1 MNIGDLVTPTNN
13 SGYNLCSDEFVEVF
27 PKNVRNPFTGYEMRS
42 GEIGTILEIKRLNTN
57 IKSDVLLKILCS
69 GGSVGWVY
77 THWVKVISETR

>member
-1 MNIGDLVTPTNN
+1 MNLGDLVTPTNN
-13 SGYNLCSDEFVEVF
+13 SGCNLCSDEGFVEVF
-27 PKNVRNPFTGYEMRS
+27 HENVMRS

-77 THWVKVISETR
+77 THWVKVVNEPR

>member
-1 MNIGDLVTPTNN
+1 MNLGDLVTPTNN
-13 SGYNLCSDEFVEVF
+13 SGCNLCSDEGFVEVF
-27 PKNVRNPFTGYEMRS
+27 HENVMRS

-77 THWVKVISETR
+77 THWVKVVNEIG

>member
-1 MNIGDLVTPTNN
+1 MNLGDLVTPTNN
-13 SGYNLCSDEFVEVF
+13 SGCNLCSDEGFVEVF
-27 PKNVRNPFTGYEMRS
+27 HENVMRS

-77 THWVKVISETR
+77 TYWVKVVNEPR

>member
-1 MNIGDLVTPTNN
+1 MNLGDLVTPTNN
-13 SGYNLCSDEFVEVF
+13 SGCNLCSDEGFVEVF
-27 PKNVRNPFTGYEMRS
+27 HENVMRF

-77 THWVKVISETR
+77 MYRVKVVK

>member
-1 MNIGDLVTPTNN
+1 MNIGDLVTPTHRL
-13 SGYNLCSDEFVEVF
+13 GCNLCSDEFVEVF

-57 IKSDVLLKILCS
+57 TGDNLLKILCS

-77 THWVKVISETR
+77 THWVKVVNEIG